1 MDVDIIFKIAGIGI
15 IVGVIH
21 QILDKSGK
29 EEFGFIATLAGIVIV
44 FGVVVNLIAKL
55 FDNVKVLFRL

>member
-1 MDVDIIFKIAGIGI
+1 MDIDIIFKIAALGI
-15 IVGVIH
+15 IVG
-21 QILDKSGK
+21 ILHTVLKQSGK
-29 EEFGFIATLAGIVIV
+29 EDFAHIITLAGVVIV